1 MKIRRLGAEF
11 FDADRK
17 TDTTELTV
25 AFRKLAKAPKRGNK

>member
-17 TDTTELTV
+17 TDMTKLTV
-25 AFRKLAKAPKRGNK
+25 AYRELAKVPKSGNK